1 MTNFLQNRPP
11 DPSPKPS
18 GFWRRLLEQIKHPS
32 QITII
37 GFSTLVLGGLGYWGT
52 QVLVKQ
58 KLPPFLEKQISN
70 IINRPIDLGEV
81 TSFSLTG
88 IEFDSATIPPTK
100 TDPDQVAI
108 DEVKVGFNILPLIF
122 QRTLPLEITLVQPE
136 IYLEQAKDDSW
147 LNLDLQT
154 KEGEPSIYVDL
165 TVNVEAGNITAVP
178 YNQSPIQVQLDGSG
192 RYDPTGEQLIEYD
205 LDAAIEQAQ
214 AKIKGETII
223 ASGQTN
229 TKLQINDLV
238 LTDVT
243 SLIPNSPINLSSG
256 KLNADL
262 DINIPSLEEITA
274 ANIQGQVNLQNVQ
287 GEVENLSSSLE
298 AKSQLNFGGK
308 NAQVEDTQVNLG
320 NLTAN
325 LKGTVDL
332 QQGYNLNIDIL
343 PFSLS
348 GLQKTFNTFSP
359 VNLAGEVAAQLQL
372 SGAIKEP
379 LLTGTINNT
388 KTLTVAQTQLKSV
401 KANFAANL
409 SEVVLKDLK
418 AIPLAGGQIQGQGII
433 ETKIKQSLEENR
445 VIDAANMPLAF
456 NFKAT
461 LPTEKIVAPYYSFPQ
476 EIAVNTFNT
485 EGKIRGTLANPQANL
500 QWQIPQAS
508 TTAVDNLSGSGKILF
523 SDNQLLLNDTEILVG
538 KGRLNLEGNANLN
551 NQQWQT
557 NIQASALAL
566 TPFLAQLNT
575 SAVNFDQPITLSKGT
590 IDLKGK
596 LDQLA
601 PNKITGIA
609 NLNLDVNGSE
619 VNLDSRLASGNFQAT
634 ANTDRIALNQFVPS
648 LPLTTTLES
657 SRINLSGQLQQLLTF
672 TENRNLNTIKADFD
686 SNLAVANGTIN
697 AQGNLNN
704 NQWQT
709 NIDANNL
716 NTNLLAQTFT
726 PQNLQNLNLDNLN
739 GQIKL
744 TGSLNPVLNN
754 QVNLPIQA
762 NQIALQLGEQ
772 YLNAQG
778 DLIVS
783 NLTTN
788 PDLAKVNLNVNANVN
803 FEQLPIAQLIAQTS
817 NNNNLLAERV
827 NLYGQANFQG
837 QFIGSNLISAPTNPE
852 NLNLIGDLRLN
863 NFAFND
869 VVFDPTMTGQ
879 VNINPTTE
887 LAVNLRGEQDV
898 IAATAEPCTAN
909 RCRFPYLPTSLE
921 LRQGEDTSQPVIA
934 IGNRQGDVFSLDIQN
949 FPLAVLNLAPGKPLG
964 IQGALDGQTT
974 GEINAN
980 LFTLATTGNV
990 TVEQPAV
997 GYIQAKKFA
1006 ANFNYNPEQNLA
1018 EVATSSLEFGN
1029 SKYNFNG
1036 GVNLA
1041 TGQLQGK
1048 LSIPQAYIQDI
1059 LTTFR
1064 WFTLEDLTRLFQT
1077 PNYAQADQ
1085 VAPNN
1090 IETASESLV
1099 RKLILLRTIENQI
1112 QAEAAAKQAGEV
1124 PTDIDIRGAY
1134 QGEIFLA
1141 GTVTNPQV
1149 NFNVEAQNWEW
1160 QPQPA
1165 FANIVPSLGF
1175 IKEEIQRIAINQILI
1190 QGVYQNN
1197 TVNLDNARIQIED
1210 AVVALQGQLPR
1221 GVQAPPLNGGDSPS
1235 PTQPENVNFQIENL
1249 SLDTISRF
1257 INIPVDVAGV
1267 ISTNG
1272 TITGT
1277 LSQPQL
1283 EGNVTFS
1290 DGAYNGQALPNT
1302 IAGNYIYTDD
1312 KLQFA
1317 TTEPSSIQVDATVPY
1332 PIRPGNDTVTANLDL
1347 GTEAFSLLSIFTQDN
1362 LTWLGGEGTAQL
1374 RATGRLDLNR
1384 ATPLYALNATGEVNL
1399 QDAQVKSKY
1408 FSEPLIT
1415 TGTAT
1420 LNNQLINVEQLTGKF
1435 ADKDLTATGTLPIL
1449 YPVATIENPLTINIP
1464 EGKINLEELYEGDV
1478 AGNVI
1483 VTGAA
1488 LQPVIG
1494 GEVFLKDGEVVIPEQ
1509 EDNSSTVANNINLIT
1524 STNADSSTIITRLND
1539 FQVNLD
1545 NFKIEQSPLY
1555 QFNVRGNL
1563 TLNGTANTPSNIRPQ
1578 GTIFITRGDVDW
1590 LSSNFTLVRSREN
1603 TAVFTPE
1610 AGLLNPYL
1618 DVQMRTE
1625 VSNLNNVRQLE
1636 SDSNEISD
1644 DISQVGRNNIIN
1656 VNLVIDGEA
1665 EELLPNLGQ
1674 TASNCNIRPDNAPPS
1689 GQANYSQKELNQL
1702 ATCVNVAALN
1712 GADNRNLLNSPALQL
1727 TSIPSRSQGEI
1738 VSLLGNQ
1745 FLSFAEELQ
1754 NSSAEELFN
1763 LGVAQFVITPLQRR
1777 LFYGVEDFVVGV
1789 GKNIGLDYLRV
1800 YPYLEGIYEIK
1811 QDASVRATYDYVLN
1825 EGRIEYQIRF

>member
-1 MTNFLQNRPP
+1 MTKFSQNSPP
-11 DPSPKPS
+11 NPSPKPPD
-18 GFWRRLLEQIKHPS
+18 FWQMLLEQFKHPAK
-32 QITII
+32 ITII
-37 GFSTLVLGGLGYWGT
+37 GLSTVVLGGLGYWGT

-58 KLPPFLEKQISN
+58 KLPPFLEQQISN

-100 TDPDQVAI
+100 TDPDRVAI
-108 DEVKVGFNILPLIF
+108 DEVKVDFNILPLIL

-136 IYLEQAKDDSW
+136 IYLEQAQDDSW

-154 KEGEPSIYVDL
+154 QEGEPSIYVDL
-165 TVNVEAGNITAVP
+165 TVNVEEGNITAVP

-192 RYDPTGEQLIEYD
+192 RYNPIGEQLIEYD
-205 LDAAIEQAQ
+205 LDAAIEQAK
-214 AKIKGETII
+214 ANIKGQTTI

-238 LTDVT
+238 LTDLT

-256 KLNADL
+256 RLNADL
-262 DINIPSLEEITA
+262 DINIPSFEEITA
-274 ANIQGQVNLQNVQ
+274 ANIQGQVSFQNVR
-287 GEVENLSSSLE
+287 GEVEDLSSSLK
-298 AKSQLNFGGK
+298 AKSKLNFGGR
-308 NAQVEDTQVNLG
+308 NAQIEDTQVNLG

-332 QQGYNLNIDIL
+332 QQGYNLNIDVL

-348 GLQKTFNTFSP
+348 GLQQTFNTYFP
-359 VNLAGEVAAQLQL
+359 VNLAGEIAAQLQL
-372 SGAIKEP
+372 SGAIKKP

-388 KTLTVAQTQLKSV
+388 KTLTVAQTKLKSV
-401 KANFAANL
+401 QANFAANL
-409 SEVVLKDLK
+409 REFVLKNLEI
-418 AIPLAGGQIQGQGII
+418 IPLAGGQIQGQGII
-433 ETKIKQSLEENR
+433 ETKIQQSLEKNQ
-445 VIDAANMPLAF
+445 VIDATNMPLAF

-461 LPTEKIVAPYYSFPQ
+461 LPTEKIVSTYYNFPQ
-476 EIAVNTFNT
+476 EIAVNTVNA
-485 EGKIRGTLANPQANL
+485 EGQVRGTLANPQANL

-523 SDNQLLLNDTEILVG
+523 ADNQLLLDDTEIVVG
-538 KGRLNLEGNANLN
+538 EGRLNLEGNANLN

-557 NIQASALAL
+557 NLETSALAL
-566 TPFLAQLNT
+566 NPFLSQLNT
-575 SAVNFDQPITLSKGT
+575 SAINFERPITLSKGT
-590 IDLKGK
+590 INLNGR
-596 LDQLA
+596 LDQLE
-601 PNKITGIA
+601 PNKITGVA
-609 NLNLDVNGSE
+609 NLNLDVNGSD
-619 VNLDSRLASGNFQAT
+619 VNLDSKLTSGNLQAT
-634 ANTDRIALNQFVPS
+634 ANTGRIALNQFLPS
-648 LPLTTTLES
+648 LPLVTTLQS

-672 TENRNLNTIKADFD
+672 ANNPNLNTIKADFD
-686 SNLAVANGTIN
+686 ANLALANGTIN

-709 NIDANNL
+709 NIEANNL
-716 NTNLLAQTFT
+716 NSNLLAQIFA

-739 GQIKL
+739 GQVEL

-772 YLNAQG
+772 SLNAQG
-778 DLIVS
+778 DLILS

-788 PDLAKVNLNVNANVN
+788 PDLDRVNLNVDANLDL
-803 FEQLPIAQLIAQTS
+803 EKLPIDQLIAQTS
-817 NNNNLLAERV
+817 NNNDLLAERV

-837 QFIGSNLISAPTNPE
+837 KFIGSNLISAPTNPE
-852 NLNLIGDLRLN
+852 SLNLTGDLRLN

-869 VVFDPTMTGQ
+869 VAFDPIMVGQ
-879 VNINPTTE
+879 VNINPVTE
-887 LAVNLRGEQDV
+887 LTVNLRGEQDV
-898 IAATAEPCTAN
+898 IAATVEPCPVN

-934 IGNRQGDVFSLDIQN
+934 IGNRQGDIFSLDIQN
-949 FPLAVLNLAPGKPLG
+949 FPLAVLNLAPGEPLG

-997 GYIQAKKFA
+997 GYIQAKKFTA
-1006 ANFNYNPEQNLA
+1006 DFNYNPEQNLA
-1018 EVATSSLEFGN
+1018 EVATGSLKFGSSQ
-1029 SKYNFNG
+1029 YNFNG
-1036 GVNLA
+1036 GVDLA
-1041 TGQLQGK
+1041 TGK
-1048 LSIPQAYIQDI
+1048 LEGELNIPQAYIQDI

-1077 PNYAQADQ
+1077 PNYAKANQ

-1090 IETASESLV
+1090 IETASESVV
-1099 RKLILLRTIENQI
+1099 RKLQLLRQIENQI

-1124 PTDIDIRGAY
+1124 PTDLDIRGAY
-1134 QGEIFLA
+1134 EGEILLA
-1141 GTVTNPQV
+1141 GTVTDPRV
-1149 NFNVEAQNWEW
+1149 NFNVEANDWEW

-1165 FANIVPSLGF
+1165 FANIVPYLGF
-1175 IKEEIQRIAINQILI
+1175 IKEEIQFIAINQIFI
-1190 QGVYQNN
+1190 QGIYQNN
-1197 TVNLDNARIQIED
+1197 TINLDNARIQLED
-1210 AVVALQGQLPR
+1210 TVLALQGQL
-1221 GVQAPPLNGGDSPS
+1221 SS
-1235 PTQPENVNFQIENL
+1235 TQPENANFQIENL

-1267 ISTNG
+1267 INTNG

-1283 EGNVTFS
+1283 EGNITFS
-1290 DGAYNGQALPNT
+1290 DGAYNGQALPDT

-1312 KLQFA
+1312 QLQFA

-1332 PIRPGNDTVTANLDL
+1332 PIRPGNDTFTANLDL
-1347 GTEAFSLLSIFTQDN
+1347 GTEAFSLLGIFTQDN

-1408 FSEPLIT
+1408 FSEPLIA
-1415 TGTAT
+1415 TGKAT
-1420 LNNQLINVEQLTGKF
+1420 LNNQLVNVEQITGQF
-1435 ADKDLTATGTLPIL
+1435 AEKDLTATGTLPIL
-1449 YPVATIENPLTINIP
+1449 YPVASIENPLTINIP
-1464 EGKINLEELYEGDV
+1464 EGKINLEELYEGNV

-1488 LQPVIG
+1488 LEPVIG
-1494 GEVFLKDGEVVIPEQ
+1494 GKVSLKDGEVFIPEQ
-1509 EDNSSTVANNINLIT
+1509 EDNGSTVVNNINLIT
-1524 STNADSSTIITRLND
+1524 NTNADSPTIITRLNN
-1539 FQVNLD
+1539 FQINLD
-1545 NFKIEQSPLY
+1545 DFKIEQSPLY
-1555 QFNVRGNL
+1555 KFNIQGNL
-1563 TLNGTANTPSNIRPQ
+1563 LLNGTADTPSNIEPK
-1578 GTIFITRGDVDW
+1578 GTIFINSGDVDW
-1590 LSSNFTLVRSREN
+1590 LSSNFTLVRNRQN
-1603 TAVFTPE
+1603 TVVFTPQ

-1618 DVQMRTE
+1618 DVQMKTE
-1625 VSNLNNVRQLE
+1625 VSNLNNLRQLQP
-1636 SDSNEISD
+1636 DRNEISD
-1644 DISQVGRNNIIN
+1644 DISQVGRTEVIT

-1665 EELLPNLGQ
+1665 EELLPNLGK
-1674 TASNCNIRPDNAPPS
+1674 TASNCNVRPDNVPPS
-1689 GQANYSQKELNQL
+1689 GRVNYSQTELNQL
-1702 ATCVNVAALN
+1702 ATCINVAALN
-1712 GADNRNLLNSPALQL
+1712 GQRDRNLLNSPAVQL
-1727 TSIPSRSQGEI
+1727 TSTPTRSQGEI

-1754 NSSAEELFN
+1754 NSNAEELLNF
-1763 LGVAQFVITPLQRR
+1763 GVAQFVITPIQRR
-1777 LFYGVEDFVVGV
+1777 LFYRVEDFVVGV
-1789 GKNIGLDYLRV
+1789 GKDIGLDYLRV

-1811 QDASVRATYDYVLN
+1811 RDASVRATYDYVLN
-1825 EGRIEYQIRF
+1825 EGRLEYQLRF